1 MRIPCQ
7 LLKTVDGDSALV
19 AAVKPMTAS
28 RLAYALAIFAMD
40 PGVQQGCDL
49 ACKHEVRPE
58 IPPVVAITSRTLPI
72 EFDGSTSLAQA
83 PAPAVR

>member
-28 RLAYALAIFAMD
+28 KLAYALAIFAMD

-49 ACKHEVRPE
+49 ACKHECK
-58 IPPVVAITSRTLPI
+58 T
-72 EFDGSTSLAQA
+72 
-83 PAPAVR
+83 